1 MRCNSTSASASIR
14 RASTARAAGGL
25 LVHVI
30 AVAIAAPVMEEIV
43 FRGFLYR
50 GLSESRIGVAG
61 TIVLTSVA
69 WALLHVGMG
78 TAGMV
83 DTALQGVAWG
93 WLRWYTE
100 STTATIAWH
109 VANNGF
115 FSLLIIASLYGWF
128 G

>member
-1 MRCNSTSASASIR
+1 M
-14 RASTARAAGGL
+14 ASTARAAGGL

-93 WLRWYTE
+93 WLRWYTG
-100 STTATIAWH
+100 STAATIAWH
-109 VANNGF
+109 VVNNGF